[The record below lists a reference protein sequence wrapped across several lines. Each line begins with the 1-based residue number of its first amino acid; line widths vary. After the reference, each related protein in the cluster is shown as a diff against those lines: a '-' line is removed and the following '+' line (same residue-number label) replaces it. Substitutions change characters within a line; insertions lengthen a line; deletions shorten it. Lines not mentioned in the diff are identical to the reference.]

1 MKILALDI
9 ATKTGFATDMA
20 SGVWDLKLKKG
31 ESNGMKL
38 IRLNSKVREVVES
51 LNIDLVVMERPAG
64 LFKSAIITE
73 SELIGVVKLYCEEKN
88 INYTEYSATEIKKF
102 FTGKGNAKKAD
113 MIEEAKRRFPE
124 INIIDDNHAD
134 ALALLEL
141 AKLDL
146 K

>member
-1 MKILALDI
+1 MRILALDI

-64 LFKSAIITE
+64 LFKSAII
-73 SELIGVVKLYCEEKN
+73 
-88 INYTEYSATEIKKF
+88 
-102 FTGKGNAKKAD
+102 
-113 MIEEAKRRFPE
+113 M
-124 INIIDDNHAD
+124 
-134 ALALLEL
+134 
-141 AKLDL
+141 
-146 K
+146 

>member
-9 ATKTGFATDMA
+9 ATKTGFATDVA

-51 LNIDLVVMERPAG
+51 LNIDLVAMERPAG

-88 INYTEYSATEIKKF
+88 INYILSLFFYSNILIFVLQSSQFIFFYPSFSLKKMR
-102 FTGKGNAKKAD
+102 KN
-113 MIEEAKRRFPE
+113 
-124 INIIDDNHAD
+124 
-134 ALALLEL
+134 
-141 AKLDL
+141 
-146 K
+146 